1 MIKLLDLLKEVL
13 QEGNNPFGKTA
24 YHGSKYKFDLNSL
37 DIDRVNLT
45 RDITGRIVETASSQT
60 GVGFYITPNLWP
72 DNGEEWYSHIYNPI
86 HKERTKGVSE
96 SAAKYAGSDI
106 PAYIYQVELDNDI
119 NLEKYGYK
127 NIDGRDV
134 SKQQKE
140 ALLKEG
146 IDGLYEDKSEAVI
159 LNKDKIKSIK
169 LVYKAEEWMK
179 EVKAVDVNKVK
190 YRANFLSFDQ
200 YKNFEIQMEYIHI
213 PPNTLDSYLTKIL
226 GGKYTILGNPKKPY
240 YVASNIPED
249 YENSPSKYDITKYKF
264 YTVKSGYQYW
274 VKA

>member
-1 MIKLLDLLKEVL
+1 MIKLLNLLKEVL

-45 RDITGRIVETASSQT
+45 RDITGRIVETASSQR
-60 GVGFYITPNLWP
+60 GVGFYITLNLWLT
-72 DNGEEWYSHIYNPI
+72 NGEEWYSHIYNPI
-86 HKERTKGVSE
+86 YKEGTKGSE
-96 SAAKYAGSDI
+96 SAAKYAGSDT

-127 NIDGRDV
+127 NIDGRNV

-169 LVYKAEEWMK
+169 LAYKAEERMK
-179 EVKAVDVNKVK
+179 KVTAVDINKVK
-190 YRANFLSFDQ
+190 YATEFLSPYQ

-226 GGKYTILGNPKKPY
+226 GGKYTILGDPKKPS

-249 YENSPSKYDITKYKF
+249 YLNKPSKYDRTKYKF
-264 YTVKSGYQYW
+264 YTVESGYQYW

>member
-1 MIKLLDLLKEVL
+1 MIKLLNLLKEVL

-45 RDITGRIVETASSQT
+45 RDITGRIVETASSQR
-60 GVGFYITPNLWP
+60 GVGFYITLNLWLT
-72 DNGEEWYSHIYNPI
+72 NGEEWYSHIYNPI
-86 HKERTKGVSE
+86 YKEGTKGSE
-96 SAAKYAGSDI
+96 SAAKYAGSDT

-127 NIDGRDV
+127 NIDGRNV

-169 LVYKAEEWMK
+169 LAYKAEERMK
-179 EVKAVDVNKVK
+179 KVTAVDINKVK
-190 YRANFLSFDQ
+190 YATEFLSPYQ

>member
-1 MIKLLDLLKEVL
+1 MIKLLNLLKEVL
-13 QEGNNPFGKTA
+13 QEGNNPFDKIA

-45 RDITGRIVETASSQT
+45 RDITGRIVETASSQR
-60 GVGFYITPNLWP
+60 GVGFYITLNLWLT
-72 DNGEEWYSHIYNPI
+72 NGEEWYSHIYNPI
-86 HKERTKGVSE
+86 YKEGTKGSE
-96 SAAKYAGSDI
+96 SAAKYAGSDT

-127 NIDGRDV
+127 NIDGRNV

-169 LVYKAEEWMK
+169 LAYKAEERMK
-179 EVKAVDVNKVK
+179 EVTAVDINKVK
-190 YRANFLSFDQ
+190 YATEFLSPYQ

-213 PPNTLDSYLTKIL
+213 PPNTLDSYFFIL
-226 GGKYTILGNPKKPY
+226 
-240 YVASNIPED
+240 
-249 YENSPSKYDITKYKF
+249 
-264 YTVKSGYQYW
+264 
-274 VKA
+274 

>member
-13 QEGNNPFGKTA
+13 QEGNNPFSKTS

-45 RDITGRIVETASSQT
+45 RDITGRIVETASSQK
-60 GVGFYITPNLWP
+60 GVGFYITLNLWLN
-72 DNGEEWYSHIYNPI
+72 NGEEWYSHIYNPI
-86 HKERTKGVSE
+86 YKEGTKGGSE
-96 SAAKYAGSDI
+96 SAAKYAGSDT

-127 NIDGRDV
+127 NIDGRNV

-169 LVYKAEEWMK
+169 LAYKAEERMK
-179 EVKAVDVNKVK
+179 EVTAVDINKVK
-190 YRANFLSFDQ
+190 YTTEFLSPYQ

-226 GGKYTILGNPKKPY
+226 GGKYTILGDPKKPS

-249 YENSPSKYDITKYKF
+249 YLNKPSKYDRTKYKF
-264 YTVKSGYQYW
+264 YTVGSGYQYW